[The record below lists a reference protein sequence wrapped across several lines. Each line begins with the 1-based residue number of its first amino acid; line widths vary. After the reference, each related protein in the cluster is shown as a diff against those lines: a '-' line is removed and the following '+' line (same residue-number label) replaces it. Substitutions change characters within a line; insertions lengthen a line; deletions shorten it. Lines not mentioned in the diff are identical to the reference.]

1 MAATLGCDTIEHT
14 NGTEAATIM
23 TDGTF
28 YPAGHVIQVQQT
40 FKDDVFSTSGTTSH
54 EDITGMSVSITPNST
69 SSKVLVTLHLG
80 VVGQT
85 ANGAMSIRL
94 YRGTTVIGD
103 SDQGTSDNRDGSALF
118 YNHNNTAL
126 GVPLSYSFLDSPST
140 TSATTYKI
148 SMYVNAGTGY
158 LNRLPGD
165 PDWRCA
171 STITATEIA
180 G

>member
-1 MAATLGCDTIEHT
+1 
-14 NGTEAATIM
+14 
-23 TDGTF
+23 
-28 YPAGHVIQVQQT
+28 
-40 FKDDVFSTSGTTSH
+40 
-54 EDITGMSVSITPNST
+54 MSVSITPKST

-103 SDQGTSDNRDGSALF
+103 SDLGTADNRDGSALF
-118 YNHNNTAL
+118 YNHNNTAM

-140 TSATTYKI
+140 TSATAYKI
-148 SMYVNAGTGY
+148 SMYVNTGTGY
-158 LNRLPGD
+158 VNRLPGD

-171 STITATEIA
+171 STITAMEIA